1 MSKPYA
7 GLGACWPPTPQGLQP
22 HRGDCAFILVLLA
35 PQPSSPPPTPR
46 SDSGLGSQAERAP
59 QAPRPRHHQGGGS
72 RGRSRCAPRSLPPFR
87 AQMPAL
93 PSLAPRRPPQEG
105 QASSLK
111 RHCPRKTPPRAGE
124 LPKSGKKDSPSVKR
138 TGPPRSEAGPRTGP
152 WRKGKAQDR
161 SGLTQAAESGEKSRK
176 GDHEGKGGNGDVQAG
191 AWAEE
196 EEART
201 YDQGGKRF
209 KLKP

>member
-93 PSLAPRRPPQEG
+93 PSLALRRPPQEG

-111 RHCPRKTPPRAGE
+111 THSPRKTPPRAGE
-124 LPKSGKKDSPSVKR
+124 LPESGKKGSPSVKR

-161 SGLTQAAESGEKSRK
+161 SGLTQAAESGEESRK

-196 EEART
+196 EEVRT